1 MRSLVKKKTRIL
13 ALLLVITLAVV
24 AFQLSRSPA
33 KPAFPDP
40 VFNGK
45 SARVWARQF
54 ILDESYEAQNALQQ
68 IGAPAVPYLIPNLER
83 RDSIFNSAYVKLW
96 PVLPALL
103 KSRLQ
108 PPLLSREARMRAVV
122 AFREM
127 GPSARQAVSA
137 LMERLRDKDATIR
150 LHSAIALG
158 NIGPDA
164 KAAVPA
170 LKPFLKERHTV
181 RVYTAIAIWKIEH
194 NTPEAL
200 PVLEQGLQEENAK
213 FRWAAAVFLGEMGPA
228 AEHAIP
234 LLEKATKAAD
244 KETASCA
251 VQALAQISPG
261 TVPILIE
268 TLKDPDPGMRIS
280 AAAALA
286 RLGAA
291 ATQAIPDLTALL
303 KDPAMG
309 SPTIMGRGFGQ
320 ESVSH
325 AAADAIAQIDPQA
338 AAKAGAR

>member
-1 MRSLVKKKTRIL
+1 MRPLVKEKAGIF
-13 ALLLVITLAVV
+13 AVLLVITLAVV
-24 AFQLSRSPA
+24 ALKLSRSPP
-33 KPAFPDP
+33 KPALPDP

-45 SARVWARQF
+45 AASVWARQF

-68 IGAPAVPYLIPNLER
+68 IGEAAVPYLIPNLER

-96 PVLPALL
+96 PVLPTIL

-122 AFREM
+122 AFREI
-127 GPSARQAVSA
+127 GPPARQAVSA
-137 LMERLRDKDATIR
+137 LIERLRDKDATIR

-170 LKPFLKERHTV
+170 LKPFLKEKHTV

-194 NTPEAL
+194 NTPETL

-234 LLEKATKAAD
+234 LLEKATKSAD

-251 VQALAQISPG
+251 VQALAQIIPG
-261 TVPILIE
+261 TVPVLLE

-280 AAAALA
+280 AAVALG
-286 RLGAA
+286 RLGPSAREA
-291 ATQAIPDLTALL
+291 VPDLTALL

-320 ESVSH
+320 ESVSN
-325 AAADAIAQIDPQA
+325 AAANAIARIDPEA
-338 AAKAGAR
+338 AAKASVK

>member
-1 MRSLVKKKTRIL
+1 MRPLVKEKTGIF
-13 ALLLVITLAVV
+13 AVLLVITLALV
-24 AFQLSRSPA
+24 ALTLLRSPP
-33 KPAFPDP
+33 KPALPDP

-45 SARVWARQF
+45 AASVWTRQF

-96 PVLPALL
+96 PVLPTIL

-122 AFREM
+122 AFREI
-127 GPSARQAVSA
+127 GPPARQAVSA
-137 LMERLRDKDATIR
+137 LIERLRDKDATIR

-170 LKPFLKERHTV
+170 LKPFLKENQEV

-194 NTPEAL
+194 NTPETL
-200 PVLEQGLQEENAK
+200 PVLEQGLQAAK

-234 LLEKATKAAD
+234 LLEKATKSAD
-244 KETASCA
+244 KETASLA

-261 TVPILIE
+261 TVPILLE

-280 AAAALA
+280 AAVALG
-286 RLGAA
+286 RLGLSAKEA
-291 ATQAIPDLTALL
+291 VPDLTALL

-320 ESVSH
+320 ESVSN
-325 AAADAIAQIDPQA
+325 AAANAIARIDPEA
-338 AAKAGAR
+338 AAKASVK